1 MSMEFLLDSTL
12 ISWIFRGIPKDFSKE
27 DICLR
32 SHNTCQ
38 SPENVCDMII
48 LRGSVR
54 APPVQYVGV
63 GVMSWFGR
71 LDVSDSI
78 SATLVSII
86 AIKRLAS
93 ADIAPG
99 RLHA

>member
-1 MSMEFLLDSTL
+1 MEFLLDSTL

-63 GVMSWFGR
+63 GGYVVVW
-71 LDVSDSI
+71 SI
-78 SATLVSII
+78 
-86 AIKRLAS
+86 RC
-93 ADIAPG
+93 
-99 RLHA
+99 R